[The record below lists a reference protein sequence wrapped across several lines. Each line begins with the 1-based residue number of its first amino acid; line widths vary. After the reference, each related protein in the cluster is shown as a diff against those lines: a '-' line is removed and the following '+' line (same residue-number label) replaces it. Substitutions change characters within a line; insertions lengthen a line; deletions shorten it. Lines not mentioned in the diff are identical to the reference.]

1 MNACQLREAAV
12 FFLVLHDE
20 KAMIIATKATN
31 RYEKRL
37 LILRMEKFLT
47 YGKFTT
53 PHIKTQN
60 HLKYYIPARQPH
72 LILSSPAFILGGDW
86 WGGWWWGFEMLDFM
100 RNFVAK

>member
-1 MNACQLREAAV
+1 VNACQLREAAV

-60 HLKYYIPARQPH
+60 HLKYYIPTHTTSPYSIIAGIH
-72 LILSSPAFILGGDW
+72 LGRGLV
-86 WGGWWWGFEMLDFM
+86 GWVVVGF
-100 RNFVAK
+100 